1 MAMHNPA
8 HPGAVLRNDV
18 LPSLEL
24 SVTDAAAHLGVS
36 RKTLSAL
43 VNEKQ
48 GVSAA
53 MALRLSAVFGSTP
66 EFWLRLQEA
75 YDLWQARQTLDTSNL
90 RRVAA

>member
-48 GVSAA
+48 GVSAE

>member
-18 LPSLEL
+18 LPALEL

-48 GVSAA
+48 GVSAE

-75 YDLWQARQTLDTSNL
+75 YDLWQARQNLDTSNL